1 MKSPR
6 RLAFIGPLRRP
17 PTSSLLRPGILAL
30 LGVILVWLSGAA
42 ETTNSPLKQIGP
54 GLFQIGQVHLDKQAR
69 SITFPA
75 RVNMT
80 NAAIEYL
87 IVTKYGKTHESLLRT
102 DAEPKDVNVA
112 MLLLG
117 AKGSTDALP
126 EDPSKSIPG
135 DAVAIEVSWKEK
147 GREKRVRIEE
157 LVFNVQTKKSLSKGP
172 WIYNGSRVENGAFLA
187 EQEGSIVSLITDG
200 TALVNNP
207 RAGRENDELC
217 EVNSKTVPPLDTPVE
232 VRFILQ
238 QKR

>member
-6 RLAFIGPLRRP
+6 RLASIGPLRRP

-30 LGVILVWLSGAA
+30 LSVILVWLSGAA

-54 GLFQIGQVHLDKQAR
+54 GLFQIGQVRLDKQAR

-87 IVTKYGKTHESLLRT
+87 IVTRYGKTHESLLST
-102 DAEPKDVNVA
+102 DAEPKDVHVA
-112 MLLLG
+112 MLLLD
-117 AKGSTDALP
+117 AKGSTNAVP

-135 DAVAIEVSWKEK
+135 DPVVIEVSWKEK
-147 GREKRVRIEE
+147 GREKRARVEE
-157 LVFNVQTKKSLSKGP
+157 LTFNVQTKKSLTKGP

-238 QKR
+238 KK